1 MWFTIAFFTY
11 PIAFFLTFKAFKNYK
26 TQRFRNLIIA
36 SLIFITPIILFLI
49 ELRNLNE
56 VTSDLKG
63 IYVSHLDSLIIT
75 ENKFILI
82 GKTGKKMGTWEL
94 IDYDDLSICLTDEQS
109 KTNELQIIY
118 KAGKPSLTNEKSNY
132 FKLD

>member
-82 GKTGKKMGTWEL
+82 GKTGKKMGDMGVNRL
-94 IDYDDLSICLTDEQS
+94 
-109 KTNELQIIY
+109 
-118 KAGKPSLTNEKSNY
+118 
-132 FKLD
+132 